1 MTKNGRGGSMTP
13 ARVVKT
19 FAHLAELGFD
29 RGIVTLR
36 NVYDPEAFGLLGAE
50 VVPAVENLQAAGR

>member
-1 MTKNGRGGSMTP
+1 LSYVSAYHSG
-13 ARVVKT
+13 ARSST
-19 FAHLAELGFD
+19 DAHLAELGFD